1 MATDGGADIELC
13 SYYEKLE
20 KEGTD
25 AALQPGVYTLEELK
39 RLGRT
44 KGWCPYFLARHV
56 ISFANV
62 VVYNYQY
69 LLDPKIAQ
77 LVSSSMQRECVVV
90 FDEAHNIDNIC
101 IEVMSINFRL
111 PTLDAAQRN
120 LGKLR
125 STSTASRRRTR
136 AASTTSTSAS
146 SPASRRRARCPPTTA
161 AAASGAPPTRSP
173 GGRCSPPTS
182 SSKPCRATSAA
193 PTRSSASSPASSRT
207 CAAGCRP
214 TSSSSRRRPP
224 SSRG

>member
-1 MATDGGADIELC
+1 M
-13 SYYEKLE
+13 
-20 KEGTD
+20 
-25 AALQPGVYTLEELK
+25 
-39 RLGRT
+39 
-44 KGWCPYFLARHV
+44 

-125 STSTASRRRTR
+125 SDVDRLKATDARRLNDEYQRLVAGLATQG
-136 AASTTSTSAS
+136 ALPANEELAS
-146 SPASRRRARCPPTTA
+146 SPVLPADILQQAVPGNLRRAD
-161 AAASGAPPTRSP
+161 
-173 GGRCSPPTS
+173 
-182 SSKPCRATSAA
+182 
-193 PTRSSASSPASSRT
+193 RSSASSPASSPT
-207 CAAGCRP
+207 CAGACRA